1 MMADD
6 LAEGLTLEELE
17 VAIAS
22 LRNSLESM
30 SRDDADF
37 YSTTTLLAHAL
48 RKLYLLSRPHEGLSA
63 LEESITILQQ
73 AIDSSSVGDGRRAE
87 WLISLALGLSL
98 RCDATESESDA
109 IEASRVAYGA
119 VDAVEKD
126 DPSYA
131 TILQSACHFIGK
143 KAIRLHDE
151 DDLDKMFEM
160 HKFILAVTPVDHP
173 KLKSRLQSYD
183 DTMFKLYLSFGQ
195 KDALEEA
202 IRASEY
208 IINIPDQSS
217 EEHARNVWI
226 LAQRLVQR
234 YLRTGTSADL
244 DDSIR
249 ACQQAVD
256 DTPISSKNRQRRL
269 QSLCDRLGEKYSQ
282 TLEEADF
289 QAAKVVV
296 DQILNH
302 LPMKPRSRARSL
314 GNIGIIL
321 SLRYRQ
327 TGHDDH
333 FQQAIRVTS
342 EAVDL
347 TADGEIGRAVRLNN
361 LGGVYAEA
369 YHKTGN
375 KERLEEAIRIGR
387 DALTAT
393 HDGHPDKALRH
404 FNLADRLQ
412 LRYLESE
419 LTDDLEEAISLYR
432 LVLNQ
437 FSAPMFLRVQ
447 AGYSIMQSCVWNR
460 DWNEAYKAGSQTI
473 DHLSLFRPLSLQNT
487 DMQREASKL
496 LGLGTETAS
505 LALEVGKSAAT
516 ALEFLEMARGVM
528 ASSINVLRAD
538 IKDLERGF
546 PELAGRYKHLRDQLD
561 TGSVPK
567 SDFAL
572 GDEVWENEM
581 SQRYDTGEQ
590 ISALLEEI
598 RSKPGFENFSR
609 PEDEERMRSAAALGP
624 VIVVNVGPL
633 ACDAIIIQQDGFS
646 AIPLP
651 RLDKND
657 IDSKYQSLGRGSLK
671 VLEWLWDVVAEPI
684 LTALGFTEPP
694 HSGEMKRV
702 WWVLTGS
709 LSTFPIHAAGRYSQR
724 NGEAVMDR
732 VMSSYATSVSAIVQS
747 RRTAPVSHN
756 EALLV
761 SAGETPGHR
770 RLAFA
775 DKEISVLRDICRE
788 MKLHPMEPEPIRDD
802 VLSHLRKCKVFH
814 FAGHGCTD
822 TADPSKSQLYLKDWE
837 TNPLTVASLLE
848 LNLHQEGPFLAY
860 LSACGTGQ
868 IKSQRL
874 FDEGI
879 HLISACQLAGFR
891 HVIGTLWEVNDQ
903 SCVDMAAIIYEE
915 MLRGH
920 MSDESVCRGVHVATK
935 AKRDQWLDD
944 TNAANKTCDSVRDRE
959 NEVHGKEDDGGRDII
974 SLEEDDDQ
982 GLPGVG
988 NGPLHWVPYVH
999 FGA

>member
-1 MMADD
+1 
-6 LAEGLTLEELE
+6 
-17 VAIAS
+17 
-22 LRNSLESM
+22 M

-37 YSTTTLLAHAL
+37 YSTTTLPAHAL
-48 RKLYLLSRPHEGLSA
+48 RKLYLLSRPHEILSA
-63 LEESITILQQ
+63 LEESITFLQQ

-87 WLISLALGLSL
+87 WLISLAFGLSL

-109 IEASRVAYGA
+109 IEASRVAHGA
-119 VDAVEKD
+119 VDVVEKD

-160 HKFILAVTPVDHP
+160 HKSILAVTPVDHP
-173 KLKSRLQSYD
+173 KLKSRLRSYD

-217 EEHARNVWI
+217 EEHTTNVWI

-282 TLEEADF
+282 TLEKADF

-327 TGHDDH
+327 TGRDDH
-333 FQQAIRVTS
+333 FQQAIRVAS

-347 TADGEIGRAVRLNN
+347 TADGEIGRA
-361 LGGVYAEA
+361 A

-375 KERLEEAIRIGR
+375 KERLEEAIRIGG

-393 HDGHPDKALRH
+393 HD
-404 FNLADRLQ
+404 
-412 LRYLESE
+412 
-419 LTDDLEEAISLYR
+419 EAISLYR

-447 AGYSIMQSCVWNR
+447 AGYSMMQSCVWNR
-460 DWNEAYKAGSQTI
+460 DWNEAYKA
-473 DHLSLFRPLSLQNT
+473 
-487 DMQREASKL
+487 ASKL

-505 LALEVGKSAAT
+505 LALAVGKSAAT

-528 ASSINVLRAD
+528 VSSINVLRAD
-538 IKDLERGF
+538 IKDLERDF
-546 PELAGRYKHLRDQLD
+546 PELAGRYKHIRDQLD

-572 GDEVWENEM
+572 GDEVWGNEM

-590 ISALLEEI
+590 ISAILEEI

-633 ACDAIIIQQDGFS
+633 ARGAIIIQQDGFS

-694 HSGEMKRV
+694 HSGEMKRGGTV
-702 WWVLTGS
+702 NET
-709 LSTFPIHAAGRYSQR
+709 A
-724 NGEAVMDR
+724 
-732 VMSSYATSVSAIVQS
+732 
-747 RRTAPVSHN
+747 RR
-756 EALLV
+756 
-761 SAGETPGHR
+761 
-770 RLAFA
+770 
-775 DKEISVLRDICRE
+775 
-788 MKLHPMEPEPIRDD
+788 
-802 VLSHLRKCKVFH
+802 
-814 FAGHGCTD
+814 
-822 TADPSKSQLYLKDWE
+822 
-837 TNPLTVASLLE
+837 
-848 LNLHQEGPFLAY
+848 
-860 LSACGTGQ
+860 
-868 IKSQRL
+868 
-874 FDEGI
+874 
-879 HLISACQLAGFR
+879 
-891 HVIGTLWEVNDQ
+891 
-903 SCVDMAAIIYEE
+903 
-915 MLRGH
+915 
-920 MSDESVCRGVHVATK
+920 
-935 AKRDQWLDD
+935 
-944 TNAANKTCDSVRDRE
+944 
-959 NEVHGKEDDGGRDII
+959 
-974 SLEEDDDQ
+974 
-982 GLPGVG
+982 
-988 NGPLHWVPYVH
+988 
-999 FGA
+999 